1 MGAGLLVAIGVLL
14 RNPILARVLDSELTR
29 MTGGDVEIVGARFD
43 GLVRVR
49 VDSIDI
55 RAKGW
60 SGLAGDVVHV
70 ENLVADLLPSTFLG
84 MGFGFERIN
93 IEAARIRVA
102 ERAEDPTE
110 INIASLRPPGD
121 DDDDKD
127 DKDDEDDDKASAI
140 TGLGSIVID
149 RLEIETGIAEGD
161 EWKLVN
167 VSVFQ
172 ARVDAEPS
180 PAGTHTFVLASVDDE
195 ASFDIATGTLDSA
208 SGGFTLR
215 TDEVDLRRGA
225 SLALSAT
232 ARAVVSA
239 MEIDGILRTAKVEWR
254 PGGVPSARLEIDDL
268 AFSPPRIDGI
278 ESEWVRFGQGRIIDE
293 HPPLPRIE
301 LARGSIILEG
311 DVLEISG
318 SGGRLGRAEDPESV
332 PDFGLAASLRIE
344 LSGLVDELDGGKL
357 TDWGDA
363 LLEMAPFSLEVEL
376 ERFLRPDTSSEI
388 PVDLPRVVAS
398 ALEILTARSWDLT
411 GSAFIRRERRDLDPD
426 ASGGDPVTID
436 AGAVLDIVDGVGMY
450 ENFEYPLRNVQARL
464 SVDNEIIRID
474 RLVGTGPS
482 GDRIRLQGEIDG
494 TSDDAGVDLRL
505 QSDSISLDDDML
517 AALPESTE
525 RGLRTLFD
533 KVAAERLE
541 AAGLLPDAAEY
552 EGLEEQIEE
561 QRRAALELPSD
572 SPKRNEIDSTL
583 ARLETLAETGPFEI
597 GGRGAIDLRIHRPR
611 KLGHPVAVE
620 GPIRLEDVGGI
631 FSRFPYP
638 VIVNRGEI
646 ILEDLAVILA
656 SPGLEVSTTRGGH
669 GTITGRVD
677 LPRDGRGGRDVLPSL
692 ELRIQNDRL
701 SRCLLAAVPPE
712 MEGRPSPA
720 SIPGWPG
727 EVLAEAVE
735 PVIAMGLSGRL
746 DYVVRISTTDDG
758 DATFAVVGN
767 LMDGTARPDG
777 EAQQTVA
784 EAGLLWPRNFALED
798 VNANLRVDD
807 AGLELASFSG
817 RRGEGVVRARGL
829 YDFQTER
836 GRGIARLRD
845 MDADE
850 FLLDL
855 IPAGSIDEAQRLWNR
870 WNPEGRFN
878 ADLSWSRR
886 ASITDLELTAE
897 PLWVEFETASGRT
910 RFERERG
917 RLHFHDG
924 WIEIDDL
931 AIELATD
938 ERLDGALRLE
948 GGYGYEGN
956 AGFHRL
962 SGVLDTARFEAPA
975 LEEVLRLAAGT
986 GVADWWLER
995 SPEGRFEG
1003 RFDVITGAGEAP
1015 EFDLELIPSSFT
1027 LLSRSDD
1034 ASSRGGGRV
1043 VGDGR
1048 IAIHDRRVEI
1058 GPIEL
1063 EAEDG
1068 AIARFEVVVED
1079 VERPELAA
1087 RYGLSLPDTSVPEVG
1102 FMPPPFSSI
1111 LQTEEVHASGVELEG
1126 TLLATYWRPE
1136 DLPESEDPDIPY
1148 LYEASGTLDFERLEW
1163 DLGGTP
1169 VVISRAEEGLAMSLE
1184 AKDGIPTDFDLEGR
1198 IPRID
1203 VAERPV
1209 LGIVTRGRL
1218 DAETSPTSPRFLI
1231 TGEDG
1236 TIGRGGVRFDA
1247 AFEPLVERYQ
1257 FDVQLADVDLDALAT
1272 VEPGVPTGEE
1282 TPRSRTPGRV
1292 FARMSLDGLYD
1303 DSTSRVGRGLVTVRD
1318 ASFAEDGALAL
1329 LQLGQLLPPIRDE
1342 LATASAEMW
1351 IDGGEVKL
1359 DPILLESETLT
1370 LEGTG
1375 ELRLDDW
1382 RWALRLRPSGKVPG
1396 WSDLVSV
1403 ISGTVAA
1410 IDVSGTPAEPVLEV
1424 VPLPILVPAEELPK
1438 SIPSSESTNSRKPET
1453 EPLP

>member
-1 MGAGLLVAIGVLL
+1 MGVGLLVSIGVLF

-49 VDSIDI
+49 IDSIAI

-60 SGLAGDVVHV
+60 AGPAGDVVHL
-70 ENLVADLLPSTFLG
+70 ENLVADLMPSTFLG

-93 IEAARIRVA
+93 LETARIRVA

-110 INIASLRPPGD
+110 INIASLRPPED
-121 DDDDKD
+121 DDEEKKEE
-127 DKDDEDDDKASAI
+127 KDDEESSAI

-172 ARVDAEPS
+172 ARVDAERS
-180 PAGTHTFVLASVDDE
+180 PEGTHTFVLASVDDE
-195 ASFDIATGTLDSA
+195 ASFDIATGTLDSG

-254 PGGVPSARLEIDDL
+254 PGGVPTARLEIDDL
-268 AFSPPRIDGI
+268 AFSPPELAGI

-293 HPPLPRIE
+293 HPPLPRIQ
-301 LARGSIILEG
+301 LARGSIILRG

-318 SGGRLGRAEDPESV
+318 SGGRLDRSEEPESV

-344 LSGLVDELDGGKL
+344 LSGLVETLDAGNL
-357 TDWGDA
+357 ADWGDT
-363 LLEMAPFSLEVEL
+363 LLETAPFSLEVEL
-376 ERFLRPDTSSEI
+376 DRFLRPETSSDV

-398 ALEILTARSWDLT
+398 ALELLTARSWDLT
-411 GSAFIRRERRDLDPD
+411 GSAFLRRERREVDPD
-426 ASGGDPVTID
+426 APEDAVGTIE
-436 AGAVLDIVDGVGMY
+436 AGAVLDIVDGIGMY
-450 ENFEYPLRNVQARL
+450 ENFEYPLQNVRARL
-464 SVDNEIIRID
+464 SVENEIIRIE
-474 RLVGTGPS
+474 RLTGTGPS
-482 GDRIRLQGEIDG
+482 GDQIRLQGEIDG

-505 QSDSISLDDDML
+505 QSDSMSLDDDML

-533 KVAAERLE
+533 QVAADRLE
-541 AAGLLPDAAEY
+541 SAGLLPGAAEFD
-552 EGLEEQIEE
+552 GIEE
-561 QRRAALELPSD
+561 RIEELRRTKLALPSD
-572 SPKRNEIDSTL
+572 SPRRSKIDSELT
-583 ARLETLAETGPFEI
+583 RLETLAETGPFEL

-620 GPIRLEDVGGI
+620 GPIRLEGVGGI

-677 LPRDGRGGRDVLPSL
+677 LPRDGQGGRDVLPSL
-692 ELRIQNDRL
+692 ELRIRNDRL
-701 SRCLLAAVPPE
+701 SRCLLAAVPPQ

-720 SIPGWPG
+720 AIPGWPG

-746 DYVVRISTTDDG
+746 DYVVRISTTEDG
-758 DATFAVVGN
+758 DAAFAVVGN
-767 LMDGTARPDG
+767 LMDGTAHPDR
-777 EAQQTVA
+777 EAQETVA

-817 RRGEGVVRARGL
+817 RRGEGLVRARGL
-829 YDFQTER
+829 YDFRTER

-855 IPAGSIDEAQRLWNR
+855 IPAGSLEEAQRLWDR

-878 ADLSWSRR
+878 ADLTWSRR

-897 PLWVEFETASGRT
+897 PLWGEFETAGGRT

-938 ERLDGALRLE
+938 ERLDGTLRLE

-956 AGFHRL
+956 AGIHRL
-962 SGVLDTARFEAPA
+962 SGVLDTARFESPA
-975 LEEVLRLAAGT
+975 FEEVLRLAAGE
-986 GVADWWLER
+986 GVADWWLGR

-1003 RFDVITGAGEAP
+1003 RFDVVTGAGEAP
-1015 EFDLELIPSSFT
+1015 GFDLELIPSSFT
-1027 LLSRSDD
+1027 LLSRVDD

-1111 LQTEEVHASGVELEG
+1111 LQNDEVQASGVELEG

-1136 DLPESEDPDIPY
+1136 DVPASEDPDTPY
-1148 LYEASGTLDFERLEW
+1148 LYEASGVLDFERLEW
-1163 DLGGTP
+1163 KLGGTP
-1169 VVISRAEEGLAMSLE
+1169 VVLTPAEEGLAMSLE

-1203 VAERPV
+1203 VADRPV
-1209 LGIVTRGRL
+1209 LGVVASGRL
-1218 DAETSPTSPRFLI
+1218 DPDTSPNSPRFLI

-1236 TIGRGGVRFDA
+1236 TIGRGSVRFDA
-1247 AFEPLVERYQ
+1247 AFELLVERYR

-1272 VEPGVPTGEE
+1272 VAPGASTNEDASEG
-1282 TPRSRTPGRV
+1282 RTPGRV
-1292 FARMSLDGLYD
+1292 FARMSLEGLYD
-1303 DSTSRVGRGLVTVRD
+1303 DSASRVGRGLVTVRD

-1329 LQLGQLLPPIRDE
+1329 LQLAQLLPPIKDE

-1351 IDGGEVKL
+1351 IDGGEVEL

-1370 LEGTG
+1370 LEGSG
-1375 ELRLDDW
+1375 QLRLDDW

-1396 WSDLVSV
+1396 WSDLVSL

-1410 IDVSGTPAEPVLEV
+1410 IDVSGTPAQPVLEV
-1424 VPLPILVPAEELPK
+1424 VPLPILVPAEKLPE
-1438 SIPSSESTNSRKPET
+1438 SIPSSEPTTSRKSGT